1 MKPLQSWKENEK
13 KSNKYRKNV
22 SSTGHKFNSIESII
36 SKALTHA
43 EISHEQLALIGSKT
57 EKISDWK
64 KVHNNEKSKKLYR
77 KG

>member
-1 MKPLQSWKENEK
+1 MLARNKCNSGEN
-13 KSNKYRKNV
+13 
-22 SSTGHKFNSIESII
+22 II